1 MQFKCPLQGA
11 NKKKPFFILKTAYY
25 TSIYYIADNYFANET
40 LLRGNRFIPDTFR
53 CNEDDKN
60 DFFQKVAKDYLP

>member
-1 MQFKCPLQGA
+1 MPASSSNQKEL
-11 NKKKPFFILKTAYY
+11 FFLLKTECY
-25 TSIYYIADNYFANET
+25 TSIYSIADYYFANET

-53 CNEDDKN
+53 CIEDDKN